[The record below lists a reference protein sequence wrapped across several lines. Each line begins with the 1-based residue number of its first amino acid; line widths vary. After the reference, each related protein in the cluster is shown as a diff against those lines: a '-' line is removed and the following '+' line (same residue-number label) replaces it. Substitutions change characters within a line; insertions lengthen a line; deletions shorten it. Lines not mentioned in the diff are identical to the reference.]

1 MFRIE
6 KGKENKMKYTEFRK
20 MVIEEY
26 EEYLEFQNIKKQ
38 NAKEREEEVK
48 RDIEEF
54 DGPYI
59 EREIEKITAPKKKSS
74 EEIQMMNIKAIDDW
88 IQLGGLINSDN
99 DANGNYILFVEGSEE
114 FYYDWIKEDKLEDT
128 TLNQKEFCKAAL
140 ENANV
145 PDEVIEELLSNW
157 L

>member
-1 MFRIE
+1 
-6 KGKENKMKYTEFRK
+6 MKYTEFRK

>member
-1 MFRIE
+1 
-6 KGKENKMKYTEFRK
+6 MKYKEWK
-20 MVIEEY
+20 NEVIEEY
-26 EEYLEFQNIKKQ
+26 NEYLEFQDIQKQ
-38 NAKEREEEVK
+38 YAKELDENVK

-59 EREIEKITAPKKKSS
+59 EGELEKITAPKKKSS

-88 IQLGGLINSDN
+88 LQLGGLINSDN

-128 TLNQKEFCKAAL
+128 VENEKEFCKSAL
-140 ENANV
+140 ENAYV

-157 L
+157 

>member
-1 MFRIE
+1 ME
-6 KGKENKMKYTEFRK
+6 GKENKMKYTEFRK